1 MSNEV
6 KAEAIKLFPVR
17 IKSRVV
23 PAFEMP
29 GGSGGAWDPKNDKA
43 YIPIADNAV
52 ARTIRLHEATHAI
65 FTKGVS
71 RPDIVDQAI
80 EDVRVHSIWLD
91 DIKGLPARDEQVLAL
106 RQLRINVRGWANAI
120 IEQGKISPEIR
131 AVYSVMLTRSVA
143 ILQKSPKKPT
153 SENLINLACAN
164 LGEDV
169 RELVEKCIEAVKAG
183 DTAKARKLFST
194 YAFLPLKEKHKAKKK
209 AKKEKKE
216 KKIII
221 VSAGEVG
228 GSAPSIPVVMPEDVE
243 KSEPEPEPDVVVWQP
258 VPKLESEP
266 QDEEPQDE
274 GAGVQKVTEGDKE
287 SGETRKSEAPKPTE
301 EGSREITSTEGTEK
315 DNPTKSKEEETVA
328 PEPEPEEEE
337 EEILTEEEITEE
349 LTKISE
355 RTTEEVETE
364 LSPINKA
371 AEEEVTEELSR
382 KDPEDITVVVVLP
395 ERTLRKS
402 ETSEIR
408 RSPLDAYRPEKGNP
422 SPMYVHNLNLEVPR
436 KVSGAGGVDY
446 KPTVSGMRVRQSRLV
461 AASMDSNVRLF
472 ERRAVG
478 GAVLIDASGSMGLSD
493 AKLLHTAQQIPLSTV
508 AYYSAN
514 YDTDIPGR
522 SEGHLVIYAK
532 GGKIRSSR
540 EHLPFRGG
548 ANLVDLHALEW
559 LLKQPYP
566 RYFVTDCD
574 FTGVCA
580 KAALILTKR
589 SLNNNKIVLTTT
601 LEELWSVIKG
611 GPKKD
616 YSVLLKRR
624 MFSY

>member
-6 KAEAIKLFPVR
+6 KAEAIKLFPAR

-29 GGSGGAWDPKNDKA
+29 DSRGGAWDPKNDRA

-65 FTKGVS
+65 YTKGVS
-71 RPDIVDQAI
+71 KPDIVDQAI

-91 DIKGLPARDEQVLAL
+91 DIKGLPARDERVLAL
-106 RQLRINVRGWANAI
+106 RQLRINVRGWINAI
-120 IEQGKISPEIR
+120 IEQGRISPEIR
-131 AVYSVMLTRSVA
+131 AVYSVMLTRSMA
-143 ILQKSPKKPT
+143 ILQKSPKKST
-153 SENLINLACAN
+153 SENLINVACAN

-221 VSAGEVG
+221 VSAGGVDS
-228 GSAPSIPVVMPEDVE
+228 SAPSIPIVMPDDVE
-243 KSEPEPEPDVVVWQP
+243 KSEPEPEPNVVVWQP
-258 VPKLESEP
+258 VSKSE
-266 QDEEPQDE
+266 EEPQNE
-274 GAGVQKVTEGDKE
+274 STGVQETTEGDKE
-287 SGETRKSEAPKPTE
+287 SGETRELETPVPTE
-301 EGSREITSTEGTEK
+301 EGGKSST
-315 DNPTKSKEEETVA
+315 EEETSEESHPEEDKKEEVITA
-328 PEPEPEEEE
+328 SEPIPEPEPEETISE
-337 EEILTEEEITEE
+337 EEIIEE

-355 RTTEEVETE
+355 RTVEKTETE
-364 LSPINKA
+364 LSPIDTA
-371 AEEEVTEELSR
+371 AEEETTKELSR

-395 ERTLRKS
+395 ERTSRKS
-402 ETSEIR
+402 EIASIR
-408 RSPLDAYRPEKGNP
+408 KSWRDAYRPEKGSP

-436 KVSGAGGVDY
+436 RVLGVGGVDY
-446 KPTVSGMRVRQSRLV
+446 KPTVSGLRIRQSRLV

-472 ERRAVG
+472 ERRALG
-478 GAVLIDASGSMGLSD
+478 GSVLIDASGSMGLSD

-514 YDTDIPGR
+514 SDTDTPGY

-532 GGKIRSSR
+532 GGKIRSAR
-540 EHLPFRGG
+540 DILPFRGG
-548 ANLVDLHALEW
+548 GNLVDLHALEW

-580 KAALILTKR
+580 KTALMLTKQ
-589 SLNNNKIVLTTT
+589 SVSNGKVILVTT

-611 GPKKD
+611 GTKQD
-616 YSVLLKRR
+616 YRDYLKQQL
-624 MFSY
+624 FGY